1 MRKLL
6 LRIFVKDY
14 QNYSNPKVRAAYGS
28 LSAIVGIISNFLLSA
43 IKMITGFLIGS
54 ISITADGINNLS
66 DAASSILTL
75 IGLKISNKPADK
87 NHPYG
92 HQRFEYVTA
101 LVVAFFILVVGGIM
115 LKSSIEKIINPK
127 SIEVSFPI
135 IIILVVSILVKFWQ
149 SSFYRVN
156 GKLINSQALIN
167 TSVDSMNDT
176 LSTAAVLISCL
187 VLYFLK
193 VNIDGYIGV
202 LISLFIIINGLKLV
216 KDTMSFLIGK
226 APSKGFIDKVTSEI
240 LSYEGVLGIHDL
252 DIHSYGPSKTFITVH
267 VEVDYR
273 VNIVESHDIIDNIE
287 YDFMEK
293 YNINLVIHMD
303 PIDMVNE
310 DTLQLRD
317 LVRRILED
325 IDPKLDFHDFRVVK
339 GTTHTKIVFD
349 VVVPIKH
356 TLGVEEIKSEI
367 VKRIKEYDQTIYP
380 VINFDFSYLE
390 E

>member
-1 MRKLL
+1 
-6 LRIFVKDY
+6 
-14 QNYSNPKVRAAYGS
+14 
-28 LSAIVGIISNFLLSA
+28 
-43 IKMITGFLIGS
+43 
-54 ISITADGINNLS
+54 
-66 DAASSILTL
+66 
-75 IGLKISNKPADK
+75 
-87 NHPYG
+87 
-92 HQRFEYVTA
+92 
-101 LVVAFFILVVGGIM
+101 
-115 LKSSIEKIINPK
+115 
-127 SIEVSFPI
+127 
-135 IIILVVSILVKFWQ
+135 
-149 SSFYRVN
+149 
-156 GKLINSQALIN
+156 
-167 TSVDSMNDT
+167 MNDT

-367 VKRIKEYDQTIYP
+367 VKIIKEYDQTIYP

>member
-66 DAASSILTL
+66 DAASSVLTL

-176 LSTAAVLISCL
+176 LSTAAVFISCL

>member
-66 DAASSILTL
+66 DAASSVLTL